1 MKPAL
6 GITVLMMAASVA
18 SAAGP
23 IEWSKNVKLT
33 ERDFRKKAPDSG
45 TDSAHSWVGLEV
57 SWECREAE
65 PRSQVVAIFDPDQSW
80 WRSTTTS
87 IWGGGVE
94 EGLSRSQLEN
104 RRTPAERDRDLL
116 RHEQLHFDLTEL
128 SARQIRKHLEQH
140 SRVCAVPGSH
150 AEIDAAIAD
159 LQREWTAEQ
168 SKYDKETDHGANRVK
183 QRQWELRVKREIE
196 R

>member
-1 MKPAL
+1 MKPGF
-6 GITVLMMAASVA
+6 GIVVMMIASIA

-23 IEWSKNVKLT
+23 IEWSRNVKLT
-33 ERDFRKKAPDSG
+33 ERDFRKKAPDSA
-45 TDSAHSWVGLEV
+45 TDAAHSWVGLDV

-65 PRSQVVAIFDPDQSW
+65 PHSHVVAIFDPDQSW
-80 WRSTTTS
+80 WRTTTPS

-94 EGLSRSQLEN
+94 EGLSRSQLDN
-104 RRTPAERDRDLL
+104 RRTPAERDQDLL
-116 RHEQLHFDLTEL
+116 RHEQLHFDLTEVT
-128 SARQIRKHLEQH
+128 ARHIRKHLEQLP
-140 SRVCAVPGSH
+140 RVCAFPGSH
-150 AEIDAAIAD
+150 AEIDTAIAQ

-183 QRQWELRVKREIE
+183 QRQWELRVRRELD